1 MPVIRMGSNGTYR
14 GVSTA
19 GIKSLWP
26 EDLMDQ
32 AAMQGVSVDTVPLPL
47 SVDQMLGAPAP
58 VHTPD
63 PIQVVKDKLLSV
75 MTEEDIVVFKDM
87 MRRMQSVMTPSD
99 MLIMSSMA
107 SSAIEQQ
114 VEQMASDEDSTVPYA
129 SWSNPLI
136 AQPGAGMGGH
146 RWRSVGSGQRVPVIQ
161 LLDETDDKEEDEGIY
176 PGYNAVTKEDA
187 VGIVARW
194 LDEHDKLMQP
204 GCAVHFDDTENVIDN
219 TFSDGALR
227 QSLKKGGYSI
237 SAKSNGMDSLTAMLA
252 GASTTHYVYDD
263 GRMQYEITRQDITA
277 WRLERVDILVS
288 AGTRTKQRAVMQN
301 HANSGY
307 VQAATYSGGLSGY
320 ISSDRYYGDREL
332 PNKEVQEI
340 IGYSYTEIQEE
351 LAAKRAAK
359 DRVDQL
365 LSSPN
370 IKIEARP
377 KRAPVNPLT
386 GAPQIPPQPAIADML
401 LTSPAMTEEILVT
414 LANEAK
420 HPVTVGLGNGLKMT
434 ASPAVLPPA
443 PPKPTT
449 TATYTP
455 PVPVDESMSFAD
467 LIAEVKRTFDF
478 CASNW
483 HPFDSKMSGLCLGVL
498 DVFENYTPRTMEEV
512 KEAHDL
518 CINTLRPIHQVL
530 AVSVP
535 RNPSLAAQQY
545 MSSAALGTITVSTG
559 TSNYVT
565 LGTSN
570 IDVILNGFIGTDS
583 PRAID
588 RAWKLEPGHVY
599 HLEDG
604 SKIEIDATGNYTI
617 HDKDAHITYRA
628 ARVREFNRFVNG
640 SDLVADFLETLAKMG
655 TTQEQAAKAPLEM
668 FIRWLIFKAAEQD
681 HDEVPTDVAP
691 ITASEVQQLVGAT

>member
-14 GVSTA
+14 GVSTL

-32 AAMQGVSVDTVPLPL
+32 AAMQSVDTVPLPP

-146 RWRSVGSGQRVPVIQ
+146 SWRSAGSGQRVPVIQ
-161 LLDETDDKEEDEGIY
+161 LLDETDDEEEDEGIH
-176 PGYNAVTKEDA
+176 PGYNTVTKEDA
-187 VGIVARW
+187 VGMVARW
-194 LDEHDKLMQP
+194 LDANDKPVQP
-204 GCAVHFDDTENVIDN
+204 GCTVEFDDMENMVDGSS
-219 TFSDGALR
+219 SDGFLR
-227 QSLKKGGYSI
+227 RSLTKGGYSI
-237 SAKSNGMDSLTAMLA
+237 MARSNGMDSITAMLA
-252 GASTTHYVYDD
+252 GAPTTHYLYYD
-263 GRMQYEITRQDITA
+263 GRIQYEITAQDISA
-277 WRLERVDILVS
+277 WRLERVDILVR
-288 AGTRTKQRAVMQN
+288 AGTRTKQRAVMQA
-301 HANSGY
+301 HANGGY
-307 VQAATYSGGLSGY
+307 VQATGNYLSGY
-320 ISSDRYYGDREL
+320 ISSDAYFGERRLSDKHVQTITGPSYA
-332 PNKEVQEI
+332 EV
-340 IGYSYTEIQEE
+340 QEE

-359 DRVDQL
+359 ARVDQL
-365 LSSPN
+365 LNSPN

-401 LTSPAMTEEILVT
+401 ITSPAMTEEILVT

-434 ASPAVLPPA
+434 ASPAALPPA

-498 DVFENYTPRTMEEV
+498 DVFDNYTPRTMEEV

-545 MSSAALGTITVSTG
+545 MSSAATGTVTVSNGAHSTH
-559 TSNYVT
+559 SAV
-565 LGTSN
+565 GTSN
-570 IDVILNGFIGTDS
+570 INVILNGFTGANS
-583 PRAID
+583 PPAVD

-604 SKIEIDATGNYTI
+604 SRIEIDATGNYTI

-628 ARVREFNRFVNG
+628 SRVREFNRFVNG

-681 HDEVPTDVAP
+681 HDEAPTDVAP